1 MGGSSS
7 KKEKEEKEEKE
18 KKEKEAKQKCLE
30 TKALLEEKLKKMG
43 ELYDAKFKEAKE
55 LENEARKKLK
65 SGDKVGAKR
74 CLVKKKKL
82 LQITENLNNQMMMMD
97 DQLIALD
104 NAVNFGAIM
113 ATIKNANNTLKNNQV
128 TVEELQEEGEK
139 IQENKD
145 NIGELNK
152 VMEDQ
157 YNEYDEDDLA
167 DELEKCANELK
178 EEAKLPSANK
188 EDLNDNGKIKDLDDE
203 LNLMSL

>member
-1 MGGSSS
+1 
-7 KKEKEEKEEKE
+7 
-18 KKEKEAKQKCLE
+18 
-30 TKALLEEKLKKMG
+30 
-43 ELYDAKFKEAKE
+43 
-55 LENEARKKLK
+55 
-65 SGDKVGAKR
+65 
-74 CLVKKKKL
+74 
-82 LQITENLNNQMMMMD
+82 MMMD

-113 ATIKNANNTLKNNQV
+113 ATIKNVNNTLKNNQV

-139 IQENKD
+139 IQEHKD

-157 YNEYDEDDLA
+157 YNEYDDDDLA

-188 EDLNDNGKIKDLDDE
+188 EDLNGNGKIKDLDDE

>member
-1 MGGSSS
+1 MR
-7 KKEKEEKEEKE
+7 KKENNKKEKEEKE
-18 KKEKEAKQKCLE
+18 KKENEAKQKCLE
-30 TKALLEEKLKKMG
+30 TKALLEEKLKKSE

-65 SGDKVGAKR
+65 SGDKIGAKR

-113 ATIKNANNTLKNNQV
+113 ATIKNVNNTLKNNQV
-128 TVEELQEEGEK
+128 TLEELQEEGEK
-139 IQENKD
+139 IQEHKD

-157 YNEYDEDDLA
+157 YNEYDDDDLA

-188 EDLNDNGKIKDLDDE
+188 EDLNGNGKIKDLDDE

>member
-7 KKEKEEKEEKE
+7 KKEKEEKE

-65 SGDKVGAKR
+65 SGDKIGAKR

-82 LQITENLNNQMMMMD
+82 LQITENLNNQMMIMD

-104 NAVNFGAIM
+104 NAANIGAIM
-113 ATIKNANNTLKNNQV
+113 TTIKNANNALKNNQQV
-128 TVEELQEEGEK
+128 SVEELQDEGEK
-139 IQENKD
+139 IKEHKD
-145 NIGELNK
+145 NIGELNI
-152 VMEDQ
+152 VIED
-157 YNEYDEDDLA
+157 YNNENDDEDDLA

-188 EDLNDNGKIKDLDDE
+188 EDLNDKGKIKNLDDE